1 MKLMIKHLKFYLII
15 FLILFSFCLNY
26 YFGGI
31 GILAIDSFAFFDTG
45 YLILKG
51 NHPFKDFWIS
61 TGPAVDYMQALFF
74 WLFGINWSS
83 YLIHASFINVIICL
97 SAFIFF
103 LKNEL
108 NLILSFLYAIS
119 VSILCYPVVGTPFAY
134 HHAYVFSILTL
145 FLFCIAV
152 KEKNKIFWFFLPVL
166 MILSFLFMQTPS
178 TYINIVVILCLPLFF
193 WLDLKKDSIY
203 FFITGMFLSLFLLTA
218 YFILFEIPLM
228 NFIEQYLLF
237 PLSMGSNRIIG
248 GDGSF
253 VTLQSK
259 FTFRGIVGHFKF
271 IHIMITIILIS
282 IYFKNKKKESNFFD
296 KELIIFLAI
305 LISSYLYIFN
315 QLVTANQTYIF
326 SLIPITACFAHL
338 GIKRYLNNN
347 QFINFF
353 VITIVIFS
361 TVKYFNVYVEK
372 RKFIDLQS
380 VNLNK
385 AIEANIIDK
394 KLANLRWIS
403 SYYPDQPLNEIS
415 VIEKAVKTIKEDNR
429 KKMIISDYQLFSV
442 LLDENLNNP
451 NRWYTNDGNSYPL
464 KDHKFARYYSIFL
477 NTKIKN
483 DATEVIYIVDSNPA
497 GEIKIDNFK
506 IFLPDICFESK
517 DIIKEVFSMH
527 KIIKCKN

>member
-1 MKLMIKHLKFYLII
+1 MIKNIKFFLII
-15 FLILFSFCLNY
+15 FLILFSFSINY

-51 NHPFKDFWIS
+51 SHPFKDFWIS

-74 WLFGINWSS
+74 SLFGINWSS
-83 YLIHASFINVIICL
+83 YLIHASSINVLICL

-134 HHAYVFSILTL
+134 HHAYVSSILTL
-145 FLFCIAV
+145 FVFCIAV
-152 KEKNKIFWFFLPVL
+152 KEKNKIFWLLLPVL

-178 TYINIVVILCLPLFF
+178 TYINIVIILCLPLFF
-193 WLDLKKDSIY
+193 WLDLKKESIY
-203 FFITGMFLSLFLLTA
+203 FFIAGLFLSLFLLAA

-237 PLSMGSNRIIG
+237 PLSMGSNRILG

-259 FTFRGIVGHFKF
+259 FTFRGMVGHFKF
-271 IHIMITIILIS
+271 IHLMLIIILIS
-282 IYFKNKKKESNFFD
+282 IYFKNKKIKSNFLD
-296 KELIIFLAI
+296 EELIIFLAI
-305 LISSYLYIFN
+305 FLSSYLYIFN

-338 GIKRYLNNN
+338 GIKKYLNNN
-347 QFINFF
+347 QIINFF
-353 VITIVIFS
+353 VTIIVIFS
-361 TVKYFNVYVEK
+361 TIKYFDVYVEK
-372 RKFIDLQS
+372 RKFIDLQN
-380 VNLNK
+380 VNLTK
-385 AIEANIIDK
+385 AIEANIIDER
-394 KLANLRWIS
+394 LSNLKWIS
-403 SYYPDQPLNEIS
+403 RYYPNQPLNEIS
-415 VIEKAVKTIKEDNR
+415 VIKKAIDTIKQDNR
-429 KKMIISDYQLFSV
+429 KKMVISDYQIFSA
-442 LLDENLNNP
+442 LLEENLNNP

-464 KDHKFARYYSIFL
+464 KNNKFAKYYRVFL

-483 DATEVIYIVDSNPA
+483 DAIEVIYIADSNPA

-506 IFLPDICFESK
+506 IFLPDVCFESK

-527 KIIKCKN
+527 KIVKCKN